1 LIKIDFFVFLR
12 ALNKHK
18 MNSDIKK
25 FKEYFEKRKWEDDVE
40 ENSMYKFLKP
50 DGPLRREIGI
60 YDFYCDC
67 YPKYCDVDGTLTGR
81 EKIYHWV
88 NHDNSV
94 DTSRYYI
101 LEGDEKVEVYYL
113 PMCIDPCDSSIEF
126 FTLINCKYV
135 PSKTL
140 TFSDGYFYSDNN
152 KVGTAINYV
161 YSKST
166 YDEYYENMRNK
177 KSSDEMSPEDAILQ
191 R

>member
-1 LIKIDFFVFLR
+1 MNSKNQQIPKIDR
-12 ALNKHK
+12 
-18 MNSDIKK
+18 DIEK
-25 FKEYFEKRKWEDDVE
+25 FKEYFKKRDWEDPE
-40 ENSMYKFLKP
+40 ENSIYKFLKP

-67 YPKYCDVDGTLTGR
+67 YPKYCDVDGTMTGR

-94 DTSRYYI
+94 NTSRYYI

-113 PMCIDPCDSSIEF
+113 PMCINPCDFSIEY
-126 FTLINCKYV
+126 FTLLNNRYI
-135 PSKTL
+135 PSETL
-140 TFSDGYFYSDNN
+140 TFTDGVFYSEE
-152 KVGTAINYV
+152 KKVVGTAINYV

-177 KSSDEMSPEDAILQ
+177 KSSDVISPEDAILQ

>member
-1 LIKIDFFVFLR
+1 
-12 ALNKHK
+12 
-18 MNSDIKK
+18 MNSKNQKIPKIERDIEK
-25 FKEYFEKRKWEDDVE
+25 FKEFFEKRKWEDDVE
-40 ENSMYKFLKP
+40 ENSKYKFLKP

-60 YDFYCDC
+60 YNFDCNC
-67 YPKYCDVDGTLTGR
+67 YPKYCDVDDGTMTGLEEIR
-81 EKIYHWV
+81 YWE

-101 LEGDEKVEVYYL
+101 MDGDEKVEVYYL
-113 PMCIDPCDSSIEF
+113 PMCIEPCNSSIEF
-126 FTLINCKYV
+126 FTLINYKYV

-140 TFSDGYFYSDNN
+140 TFSGGYFYSDNN
-152 KVGTAINYV
+152 KVVGTAINYV